1 MLSVVPIKESSI
13 SSSYY
18 LKQDGGYYIENSKDK
33 ELYQWFGKGCVYLG
47 LIGEVNPH
55 QHADIYSGKLPNGE
69 IIGKK
74 MPDGSI
80 KGRPGYDL
88 TFSMN
93 KDISLIIC
101 ASENKELSNYFL
113 SAHLNAVKTAL
124 FEIEKKVQAR
134 KTLSGKTEF
143 ETTKN
148 MVSSLCTH
156 FSSRAGDAEV
166 HTHVL
171 IANATKRSDGKWRA
185 LATDMSRKNGFFEMV
200 RDNAVLYGSI
210 YQNEIA
216 VACVQKGFEVERIHK
231 NGMFKI
237 TGFPDDL
244 RENFSKRRKQI
255 EGIIDT
261 MNPAVKNNKK
271 VYDKVAQHSKS
282 SKENTNRD
290 DFFKKAKEEVKLFL
304 NEKNYQK
311 SFDSIVTDCATKQK
325 NLANDTLISRL
336 TAREAI
342 DDAMSYL
349 SKFSITLDANK
360 ILNKAILL
368 DLGLNSYKDIYIAF
382 EESIKSKKLIS
393 LENGLYITS
402 DLVQREKNFIEQ
414 VEKINKISDQ
424 KAFINETSKNDFIK
438 NINDSISKSRF
449 CFVEDS
455 LKQNEKNDF
464 LSDLV
469 KDLEK
474 NKKTVKVISINKSSA
489 NTYSDHYKKINRPA
503 SIWER
508 LKNIGRED
516 IAVNMHT
523 FLSEYAYESN
533 LPLNKLF
540 STKGKEV
547 FIVDDAQKMSF
558 DSISRLMDI
567 SHEKNARIIFLKNDY
582 GTKSILSGNA
592 ISLIEKCKIPTVK
605 LSSKKLPESH
615 KDKLKNNINES
626 IRIVDSPKYGSRNE
640 NDSFRFHHITDKI
653 IDENQKMIM
662 NVAILVPSK
671 KIAEKVNLQI
681 RDEFVK
687 KGLIGN
693 ENKNI
698 TISESVHLEKEEQKH
713 AKFYPVGSIIKSYIG
728 RGQYKTNT
736 IIRHDLSNN
745 KLVTQTS
752 SGKIEIFLPKD
763 VLKSISDNH
772 SVVVNEKTIPLSR
785 SDIVRIT
792 KSNRYTDQIG
802 IKIDHSYK
810 VISIDD
816 KHTSFH
822 SNENKIIKIKNTNL
836 NGLFLKYDYARSIHD
851 SKYQNKKSAICEIP
865 SYLIN
870 SNLLSDLKKQ
880 YSDIEIFT
888 DNVDKAQKKI
898 SFIQKNQNAID
909 LEIKN
914 IAPEKS
920 MVARA
925 VDYAIDVVNSREAAF
940 SLEEILKKSLSY
952 KLANTNFK
960 SIKSELFDRVKSG
973 DLQCR
978 VDQNQVMFATK
989 ETIALENK
997 IINKISLGHNK
1008 FDQLIDPIKSKEYL
1022 QSTNLTK
1029 GQQSACHL
1037 IATTKDQFVMVQ
1049 GYAGT
1054 GKSTMLQTLIGDRTL
1069 DTLTALLPE
1078 HIEILAVA
1086 PTHQATS
1093 ELEKRGIRSQT
1104 IKSLLVDYKKDEIK
1118 FDTNN
1123 QTNKLVIVDESSMI
1137 SNKDFHVLQLVVE
1150 KINAKCVYLG
1160 DIAQLSAVEAG
1171 KPSELAYIAKESN
1184 IATAV
1189 MSENLRQTDEKLKSI
1204 ANLLM
1209 DGGSDNFRKAFDV
1222 LEKNNFVIETSP
1234 DKNDISD
1241 ESSHINSIANYY
1253 VSIPKDKRVDTL
1265 IAASSNTDR
1274 ISVNEEIRS
1283 LLIKHGDISDENLRF
1298 MILDDSR
1305 LTDAELKHSEN
1316 YKPGMIVKF
1325 DGLYKTVIQ
1334 SDKFN
1339 NTITLLDHDNNTSLL
1354 ALSHLPENSFI
1365 ELYTERSINLSTND
1379 VIKFTKTD
1387 NDKGFKANQILK
1399 IVSIDMKTG
1408 VISAMNSKDEIHKI
1422 NPTDYTFKHIDHG
1435 YCSTTHG
1442 LQGATSK
1449 NILILLSSYNKK
1461 LNTMKQLYVSVTRAR
1476 ESALIFTDNSKDIK
1490 NQIIN
1495 NIGEKL
1501 SALEAM
1507 KLLKKKEVAFEK
1519 NKNVVNQENL
1529 SNSHNNSQK
1538 IYLDAKEVENNLKIH
1553 VKSVV
1558 SKILGEPNHTLS
1570 TSKNWRYGAHGS
1582 LSVMVDGEKSG
1593 VFHNFETGEKGGII
1607 ALIMHEFGL
1616 SFKDAL
1622 EHASKFLGSKS
1633 HLLSQLERKNQK
1645 NSQVIQKTPENK
1657 NKQKHIDLLIQKS
1670 KPIDAT
1676 LAEKYLKNRSIL
1688 DVKNSD
1694 LRFLESVT
1702 TGSGNKNI
1710 TPISPA
1716 LMTIARDENGKPHSV
1731 QLTYLDKNTGNKL
1744 VGIPIAKR
1752 TLNSLNGSYVNLT
1765 KDVKNPDITFVAE
1778 GVETALSIR
1787 DSTKAVMNAQ
1797 VIASLGKSNL
1807 PNLNT
1812 AKLAN
1817 QIILVLDNDLKNP
1830 FDDSSV
1836 RKAIDAFEKSG
1847 RSVIC
1852 IFPEAINNRKTDYND
1867 LAQAQKYNQ
1876 ISRDIEIAVSGLKS
1890 NDFGVTKTNG
1900 KEQYVDMEKEFLG

>member
-33 ELYQWFGKGCVYLG
+33 ELYQWFGKGCIELG
-47 LIGEVNPH
+47 LTGEVESR
-55 QHADIYSGKLPNGE
+55 QHADVYSGKLPNGE

-74 MPDGSI
+74 MPDGSV

-113 SAHLNAVKTAL
+113 NAHLNAVKTAL
-124 FEIEKKVQAR
+124 FEIEKRVQAR
-134 KTLSGKTEF
+134 KTVSGKTGF

-185 LATDMSRKNGFFEMV
+185 LATDMSRKNGFFEMI

-210 YQNEIA
+210 YQNEMA

-244 RENFSKRRKQI
+244 RDHFSKRRKQI

-282 SKENTNRD
+282 AKENTNRD
-290 DFFKKAKEEVKLFL
+290 DFFKKSKEEVKLFL

-311 SFDSIVTDCATKQK
+311 NFDSIITDCVKKEK
-325 NLANDTLISRL
+325 NLTDDGIKIRL
-336 TAREAI
+336 TAHEAI
-342 DDAMSYL
+342 DDAISYL
-349 SKFSITLDANK
+349 SKYTLTLNANK
-360 ILNKAILL
+360 VLNKAILF
-368 DLGLNSYKDIYIAF
+368 DLGSNSHKELYTALED
-382 EESIKSKKLIS
+382 SIKSKKLIS
-393 LENGLYITS
+393 IEKGLYTTS
-402 DLVQREKNFIEQ
+402 DLLQREKNFIEHI
-414 VEKINKISDQ
+414 EKIKNTSDQ
-424 KAFINETSKNDFIK
+424 KRFINEISKNDFIQ

-449 CFVEDS
+449 CLVDES
-455 LKQNEKNDF
+455 LKKNEKNDF

-469 KDLEK
+469 KELEK
-474 NKKTVKVISINKSSA
+474 NKKTVKVISVNKSEA
-489 NTYSDHYKKINRPA
+489 NAYSDHYQKIRRPK
-503 SIWER
+503 SILER

-516 IAVNMHT
+516 IAINMHT

-547 FIVDDAQKMSF
+547 LIVDDAQKMSF
-558 DSISRLMDI
+558 DSVSRLMDI
-567 SHEKNARIIFLKNDY
+567 SHEKNARIIFLKNEH
-582 GTKSILSGNA
+582 GTKSIFSGNA
-592 ISLIEKCKIPTVK
+592 ISLIEKCEISTVK
-605 LSSKKLPESH
+605 LSNTTLPESH
-615 KDKLKNNINES
+615 KDKLKNDINES
-626 IRIVDSPKYGSRNE
+626 IRIVSSPANE
-640 NDSFRFHHITDKI
+640 SKNDNESFCFGHIAEKLI
-653 IDENQKMIM
+653 NKNQNMM
-662 NVAILVPSK
+662 MDAAILVSSK
-671 KIAEKVNLQI
+671 KIAEKANLQL
-681 RDEFVK
+681 RDEFIK

-693 ENKNI
+693 ENKRI
-698 TISESVHLEKEEQKH
+698 TVSEAVHLEKEEQKH
-713 AKFYPVGSIIKSYIG
+713 AKFYPIGGILKSYIG

-736 IIRHDLSNN
+736 IIRHDLSTN
-745 KLVTQTS
+745 KLVTKTS
-752 SGKIEIFLPKD
+752 SGKIEIFSPKD
-763 VLKSISDNH
+763 VSKSISDNH
-772 SVVVNEKTIPLSR
+772 SVLFNEKAILLSV

-792 KSNRYTDQIG
+792 KSDKYTDQLG
-802 IKIDHSYK
+802 VKIDQSYK
-810 VISIDD
+810 LVSIDD
-816 KHTSFH
+816 KYASFH
-822 SNENKIIKIKNTNL
+822 SNENKIIKIKNSNL
-836 NGLFLKYDYARSIHD
+836 NGLFLKYDYARSIYD
-851 SKYQNKKSAICEIP
+851 SKYQNKKSVVCEIP
-865 SYLIN
+865 SYVIN

-880 YSDIEIFT
+880 YLDIEIST
-888 DNVDKAQKKI
+888 DNLDKAQKKL
-898 SFIQKNQNAID
+898 SFIQNKKNAID
-909 LEIKN
+909 LKIKN
-914 IAPEKS
+914 SSREKS
-920 MVARA
+920 QIAKA

-952 KLANTNFK
+952 KLANTDFK
-960 SIKSELFDRVKSG
+960 SIKNELFDRVKSG
-973 DLQCR
+973 DLHYR
-978 VDQNQVMFATK
+978 IDQNQVMFATK
-989 ETIALENK
+989 ETIELENK
-997 IINKISLGHNK
+997 IINKISSGHNK
-1008 FDQLIDPIKSKEYL
+1008 FDQLIDSIKSEEFL

-1054 GKSTMLQTLIGDRTL
+1054 GKSTMIQTLIGDRTL
-1069 DTLTALLPE
+1069 DALTGLLPKD
-1078 HIEILAVA
+1078 IEILAIA

-1104 IKSLLVDYKKDEIK
+1104 LKSLLVDYKKDEIK
-1118 FDTNN
+1118 FNTNN
-1123 QTNKLVIVDESSMI
+1123 HAQKLVIVDESSMI
-1137 SNKDFHVLQLVVE
+1137 SNNDFHELQLIVE
-1150 KINAKCVYLG
+1150 KINARCVYLG

-1171 KPSELAYIAKESN
+1171 KPAELAYIAKESN
-1184 IATAV
+1184 IATAI

-1209 DGGSDNFRKAFDV
+1209 DGGSDNFRKAFD
-1222 LEKNNFVIETSP
+1222 LLNKNNFIIETQP
-1234 DKNDISD
+1234 DKDISD
-1241 ESSHINSIANYY
+1241 EYSHIKALSNYY

-1265 IAASSNTDR
+1265 VSASSNKDR
-1274 ISVNEEIRS
+1274 ISINEEIRS
-1283 LLIKHGDISDENLRF
+1283 LLIKHGDISNENLKF
-1298 MILDDSR
+1298 TILDDSR
-1305 LTDAELKHSEN
+1305 LTDTELKHSEN

-1325 DGLYKTVIQ
+1325 DNLYKTVIQ
-1334 SDKFN
+1334 TDIIN
-1339 NTITLLDHDNNTSLL
+1339 NTITLSDHDNNTSLL
-1354 ALSHLPENSFI
+1354 ALSHLPENCFI
-1365 ELYTERSINLSTND
+1365 ELYTERFINLSTND

-1387 NDKGFKANQILK
+1387 NNKGFKANQILK
-1399 IVSIDMKTG
+1399 IVSVNEKNG
-1408 VISAMNSKDEIHKI
+1408 VINAIDSKDNIHQI
-1422 NPTDYTFKHIDHG
+1422 NSNDYSFKHIDHG

-1449 NILILLSSYNKK
+1449 NILVLLSSYNKK

-1476 ESALIFTDNSKDIK
+1476 ESALIFTDNVKDIK

-1501 SALEAM
+1501 SALETM
-1507 KLLKKKEVAFEK
+1507 KLLEKKEFAFKK
-1519 NKNVVNQENL
+1519 NKNVPKQENL
-1529 SNSHNNSQK
+1529 SHSSNHSQK
-1538 IYLDAKEVENNLKIH
+1538 IHLDAKEIENNLKIH
-1553 VKSVV
+1553 VKSIVT
-1558 SKILGEPNHTLS
+1558 KILGEPNHTLS

-1616 SFKDAL
+1616 PFKDAL

-1633 HLLSQLERKNQK
+1633 QLAWQLERQNQK
-1645 NSQVIQKTPENK
+1645 NSKVIQKTPENK
-1657 NKQKHIDLLIQKS
+1657 NKQKHIDLLIKKS

-1694 LRFLESVT
+1694 FRFLEVVT

-1710 TPISPA
+1710 IPVSPA

-1744 VGIPIAKR
+1744 IGVPIAKR

-1765 KDVKNPDITFVAE
+1765 RDVKNPDITFVAE

-1787 DSTKAVMNAQ
+1787 DATKAVMNAQ

-1807 PNLNT
+1807 PNINT
-1812 AKLAN
+1812 NQLAN
-1817 QIILVLDNDLKNP
+1817 KIILVLDNDLKNP

-1836 RKAIDAFEKSG
+1836 RKAIDVFEKSG

-1876 ISRDIEIAVSGLKS
+1876 ITRDIEIAVSRLKS
-1890 NDFGVTKTNG
+1890 NDLSMARPAE
-1900 KEQYVDMEKEFLG
+1900 KERYVDMEKEFLG